1 MSIDPTT
8 NEAPADADDGAV
20 DDVVIVPVSDDAL
33 ELFDQDTENPFAE
46 RLPAVTGA
54 LVDDGFADEVTIAEH
69 ESSERTVEVVSER
82 FGSPAV
88 VSAGGS
94 GAAHIGATGVGH
106 DVVVECPGCGTVC
119 EGVDPRPTAAWFCP
133 NCDYPLFLA
142 APAPPAVAANSGLA
156 RRRLP
161 GTDGREVIAS
171 EPCWACGE
179 RNPMGSMSCVR
190 CNSQLVRPTP
200 PAPLEVEA
208 PAPEAEVVPLILVA
222 RRWPLIAGGA
232 VGGALLTLLIT
243 LLVV

>member
-1 MSIDPTT
+1 VSIDPTT
-8 NEAPADADDGAV
+8 GETTGDMA

-33 ELFDQDTENPFAE
+33 ELFDQDTEDPFAT
-46 RLPAVTGA
+46 RLPVVSGV
-54 LVDDGFADEVTIAEH
+54 LDDEGLTDEVTIAEYDSR
-69 ESSERTVEVVSER
+69 EQTVEVVSER
-82 FGSPAV
+82 LGSPAV
-88 VSAGGS
+88 VSPGGS

-106 DVVVECPGCGTVC
+106 EVVVECPGCGSVC

-179 RNPMGSMSCVR
+179 RNPMGSMSCIR

-208 PAPEAEVVPLILVA
+208 PPVEAEVVPLILVA
-222 RRWPLIAGGA
+222 RRWPLVLGGA
-232 VGGALLTLLIT
+232 LGGALLTLLIA

>member
-1 MSIDPTT
+1 VSIDPTT
-8 NEAPADADDGAV
+8 TGAHDAADE
-20 DDVVIVPVSDDAL
+20 DVVIVPVSDDAL
-33 ELFDQDTENPFAE
+33 ELFDQDTEDPFAA
-46 RLPAVTGA
+46 RLPVATGA
-54 LVDDGFADEVTIAEH
+54 PVGDDLTDEVTIAEYDSH
-69 ESSERTVEVVSER
+69 EHTVEVTSER
-82 FGSPAV
+82 LGTPAV
-88 VSAGGS
+88 VSPGGT
-94 GAAHIGATGVGH
+94 GTAHIGASGLGH
-106 DVVVECPGCGTVC
+106 EVVVECPGCGTVC
-119 EGVDPRPTAAWFCP
+119 EGADPRPTAAWFCP

-179 RNPMGSMSCVR
+179 RNPMGSMSCIR

-208 PAPEAEVVPLILVA
+208 PEVEVEAVPVILVA
-222 RRWPLIAGGA
+222 RRWPLILGGA
-232 VGGALLTLLIT
+232 LGGALLTVLVT